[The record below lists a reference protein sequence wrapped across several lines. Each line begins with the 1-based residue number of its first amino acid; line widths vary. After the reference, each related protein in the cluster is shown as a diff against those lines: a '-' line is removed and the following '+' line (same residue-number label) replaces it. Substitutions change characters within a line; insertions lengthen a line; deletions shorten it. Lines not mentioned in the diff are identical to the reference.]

1 MQRIR
6 LGLFKIFE
14 NNGRFENHL
23 VAHLQHR
30 HLAQRRNLQEPV
42 RLVVEIDV
50 DALERNTLLGE
61 RDHRAL
67 NEGAKFVADELEFIG
82 HWSSPE
88 LRA

>member
-50 DALERNTLLGE
+50 DPLERDAFLGK
-61 RDHRAL
+61 RNHRAL
-67 NEGAKFVADELEFIG
+67 NEGTEFMADELEFVG
-82 HWSSPE
+82 H
-88 LRA
+88 